1 MSDTVL
7 ARADDVVLIIFSR
20 QHGKSGFENE
30 TERLTLKKL
39 QERSKFSEI
48 SQHVELRFVTFSLQ
62 FEFPLPFTTLYKHIR
77 ISTPTM
83 GAFQTWHCRLIDR

>member
-7 ARADDVVLIIFSR
+7 ACADDVLLIIFST

-30 TERLTLKKL
+30 TERVTLKKL

-48 SQHVELRFVTFSLQ
+48 SQHVELRFVAFPLQ
-62 FEFPLPFTTLYKHIR
+62 FALPPPFTTLYKHTR

-83 GAFQTWHCRLIDR
+83 GAFQTLHCRLIDR